1 MFDNLISIVNHNFCN
16 NILTLPVKGSGNHS
30 LLGGPKDKD
39 RPLLKTLFSKLYIYV
54 SWKNIHVYL
63 KWARNDTSFL
73 KELNVSSNINGV
85 TAIKAE
91 SVMGAA
97 KRIN

>member
-1 MFDNLISIVNHNFCN
+1 MC
-16 NILTLPVKGSGNHS
+16 PG
-30 LLGGPKDKD
+30 
-39 RPLLKTLFSKLYIYV
+39 R
-54 SWKNIHVYL
+54 
-63 KWARNDTSFL
+63 WARNDTSFL

-91 SVMGAA
+91 SVMEAA